1 MLVKC
6 GMGQVKCLIVRL
18 SVSLIS
24 ICLEIAFFFFFFLRV
39 IYQGLMK
46 TFCSERKNVVFK
58 FSVLSDLG
66 DGQGRW

>member
-1 MLVKC
+1 MWHGTGEMSDSETKC
-6 GMGQVKCLIVRL
+6 
-18 SVSLIS
+18 IS
-24 ICLEIAFFFFFFLRV
+24 YKHLPRNRFFFFFFFLRV

-58 FSVLSDLG
+58 FSVLSALG